1 MDDNQIELAPFTT
14 GERPLDGFIVSGR
27 WPLDTGEW
35 AQLLRLL
42 VRIAAV
48 PGVLARTSVF
58 RSLDE
63 KPEASGH
70 LRHPVGMLLLEGP
83 VVGDDALPPG
93 ALGHP
98 QPEAVL
104 LLHPPVESRRAT
116 TSGCVLLPGL
126 PHLGLDHRAAWVDSD
141 ADGTV
146 TRLVSRA
153 EVDPDLD
160 PDTAV
165 LALMLAA

>member
-1 MDDNQIELAPFTT
+1 
-14 GERPLDGFIVSGR
+14 
-27 WPLDTGEW
+27 
-35 AQLLRLL
+35 
-42 VRIAAV
+42 
-48 PGVLARTSVF
+48 
-58 RSLDE
+58 RSLDD
-63 KPEASGH
+63 KPEVSGSA
-70 LRHPVGMLLLEGP
+70 LRHPVGMLVMEGP
-83 VVGDDALPPG
+83 VVGADAVAPG
-93 ALGHP
+93 MLGHP

-104 LLHPPVESRRAT
+104 LLHPPTESRGSS

-141 ADGTV
+141 ADGNV

-153 EVDPDLD
+153 EIDPDQD